1 MSDSSNKAGYVY
13 ILTNPS
19 FKEDWVKIGRSSRP
33 VDVRSKELDNTAV
46 PLPFEIY
53 ATMKTVKYVEAEKLI
68 HRYIERFTNLR
79 IRDNREFF
87 NVQPEVALDIFRDVA
102 DVLGD
107 AVIEEVHKNNIF
119 GNEDHPKSNR
129 KTPKRD
135 EQRIWLIPSNS
146 KFFDLDSCFKKY
158 GCVYWRQHVNF
169 QKGDIGYIYSAY
181 PNSAILYKVAIDGND
196 LSGVA
201 ELERQGEFYSNP
213 GDRAN
218 AIAYNRHALFTLL
231 DTTVSN
237 RLNLPHLLEHGMKA
251 APQGAMNL
259 SHTDCA
265 ELLKYIEENF

>member
-1 MSDSSNKAGYVY
+1 MKEPGYVY

-33 VDVRSKELDNTAV
+33 VDIRSKELDNTAV

-53 ATMKTVKYVEAEKLI
+53 ATLKTEKYVEAEKLI

-107 AVIEEVHKNNIF
+107 AVIEEVHKNQVL
-119 GNEDHPKSNR
+119 GGSEGHTCSDR

-135 EQRIWLIPSNS
+135 EPRIWMIPSNS
-146 KFFDLDSCFKKY
+146 KFFDLDGCFKKY
-158 GCVYWRQHVNF
+158 GCVYWRQHVSF
-169 QKGDIGYIYSAY
+169 QKGDIGYVYSAY
-181 PNSAILYKVAIDGND
+181 PNSAILYKVSIDGHD
-196 LSGVA
+196 LTYTP
-201 ELERQGEFYSNP
+201 EMEREKEFYTNP
-213 GDRAN
+213 NDFGKKSQH
-218 AIAYNRHALFTLL
+218 NRLALLTLQ
-231 DTTVSN
+231 DTTNSN
-237 RLNLPHLLEHGMKA
+237 RLNLAHLLEHGMKA

-259 SHTDCA
+259 SHPSFV